1 MDKHIFRNFNNT
13 IGYLIFKKILISY
26 IIFASLLTSYQ
37 IYSELNTSVNR
48 MGKDFNQVFKHFNK
62 KLSYGVWFNDKDN
75 LNTILNEMMLEQDD
89 IKGISLV
96 SKNKI
101 IILRGIVDKKLKE
114 KYNWKES
121 DKNFV
126 YSVSPLIS
134 FNHKIYNFIDNNGEE
149 IGTLTFYTTKQMVFD
164 YTKETIFLILFNI
177 ILSILLFWGLTVYAT
192 HKYLTM
198 PLKELI
204 DGIKSFESHDDEKV
218 AIKLDL
224 KNMREL
230 TILAKS
236 FNKMSSKISED
247 IINLKQL
254 TMIQNQQK
262 KALEEANKTKD
273 DFLANMSHELKT
285 PLNSINLISS
295 IMMKN
300 KSDKFDE
307 KDIKNLKIINN
318 CGNDLLFLIND
329 ILDLSKLE
337 AGKMKLN
344 YELIDIESFI
354 QKINDMFHPQ
364 AKEKGIKLITK
375 IDKSLKNIYTDE
387 SRLNQVLKNLI
398 GNSIKF
404 VHKGEIRLT
413 VQEKEE
419 SIEIIVSDDGIGIS
433 EDKLEHIFDRFKQAD
448 GSTTRKYGGTGLGLA
463 ICKDLISLFNGSI
476 NIESKVN
483 VGTTITIEIP
493 KNLDRVSNNEQ
504 VAKKTDKPNKLEDL
518 DHEFLFDMEEEKED
532 VQNKTKSKILVL
544 NSDPISYMSL
554 IIEFNKSFQ
563 TQQINNTI
571 DMFKKLKEENFD
583 LLIIDNESL
592 EESNI
597 EKILNLDIN
606 YLIAT
611 KDSEQIN
618 ENIKE
623 KSKGILQKPF
633 DNNLASE
640 TVKEILA

>member
-1 MDKHIFRNFNNT
+1 MDKHIFKNFNNT
-13 IGYLIFKKILISY
+13 IGSLIFKKILISY

-37 IYSELNTSVNR
+37 IYAELNTSVNI
-48 MGKDFNQVFKHFNK
+48 MKKEFTQIFKHFNK
-62 KLSYGVWFNDKDN
+62 KLTYGLGLKDKDN
-75 LNTILNEMMLEQDD
+75 LNNTLNEIMQEQND

-96 SKNKI
+96 VKDKV
-101 IILRGIVDKKLKE
+101 IILRGLVDKNLRGK
-114 KYNWKES
+114 
-121 DKNFV
+121 DKGRKSNENFV
-126 YSVSPLIS
+126 YSASPLIS
-134 FNHKIYNFIDNNGEE
+134 FNHDLYNNKEK
-149 IGTLTFYTTKQMVFD
+149 IGTLTFYTTKQTIFD
-164 YTKETIFLILFNI
+164 YTKETIFLIFFNI
-177 ILSILLFWGLTVYAT
+177 ILSIFLLWGLTVYAT

-247 IINLKQL
+247 IINLQQL

-307 KDIKNLKIINN
+307 KDTKNLKIINN

-354 QKINDMFHPQ
+354 QKINDMFYPQ
-364 AKEKGIKLITK
+364 AKEKGIKLSTK
-375 IDKSLKNIYTDE
+375 IDKSLKEIYTDE
-387 SRLNQVLKNLI
+387 SRLNQVLRNLI

-404 VHKGEIRLT
+404 VHKGEIRLI
-413 VQEKEE
+413 VQEKEKT
-419 SIEIIVSDDGIGIS
+419 IRIIVSDDGIGIP

-463 ICKDLISLFNGSI
+463 ICKDLIALFNGSI

-483 VGTTITIEIP
+483 IGTKITIEIP
-493 KNLDRVSNNEQ
+493 KNLDIASSNEQ
-504 VAKKTDKPNKLEDL
+504 TVKKLNESNELEDL
-518 DHEFLFDMEEEKED
+518 DYEFLFDMEEEKED
-532 VQNKTKSKILVL
+532 IQKKAKSKILVL

-554 IIEFNKSFQ
+554 IIEFNKNFQ
-563 TQQINNTI
+563 TQQINNAI
-571 DMFKKLKEENFD
+571 DLFKKLKKEKFD

-592 EESNI
+592 KKSSI
-597 EKILNLDIN
+597 EKILDLEID

-611 KDSEQIN
+611 KDNEQIS
-618 ENIKE
+618 ENIK
-623 KSKGILQKPF
+623 KKAKGILHKPF
-633 DNNLASE
+633 DNNLAIE
-640 TVKEILA
+640 MVKEILV

>member
-48 MGKDFNQVFKHFNK
+48 MGKDFYQVFKHFNK
-62 KLSYGVWFNDKDN
+62 RLTYGVWFKDKNN
-75 LNTILNEMMLEQDD
+75 LKNILNEMMQEQND

-96 SKNKI
+96 SKNEV
-101 IILRGIVDKKLKE
+101 IILRGLVDEKLKE
-114 KYNWKES
+114 KYKE
-121 DKNFV
+121 KGKNENFV
-126 YSVSPLIS
+126 YSISPLIS
-134 FNHKIYNFIDNNGEE
+134 FEHQLYNYIDNTDEKM
-149 IGTLTFYTTKQMVFD
+149 GTLTFYTTKQMVFD
-164 YTKETIFLILFNI
+164 YTKETIFLIIFNI
-177 ILSILLFWGLTVYAT
+177 LLSMLLFWGLTVYAT

-344 YELIDIESFI
+344 YELIDMESFI
-354 QKINDMFHPQ
+354 QKINDMFYPQ
-364 AKEKGIKLITK
+364 AKEKGIRLTTK
-375 IDKSLKNIYTDE
+375 IDESLKEIYTDE

-404 VHKGEIRLT
+404 VHEGEIRLI

-419 SIEIIVSDDGIGIS
+419 TIQIVVSDDGIGIS

-483 VGTTITIEIP
+483 IGTTITIEIP
-493 KNLDRVSNNEQ
+493 KNLDMISSERKV
-504 VAKKTDKPNKLEDL
+504 KKVENSSELEDL
-518 DHEFLFDMEEEKED
+518 DHEFLFDMEDEKED
-532 VQNKTKSKILVL
+532 NQTKDKSKILVL

-554 IIEFNKSFQ
+554 IIEFNKNFQ
-563 TQQINNTI
+563 TQQINNI
-571 DMFKKLKEENFD
+571 SDMFKKLREEEFD
-583 LLIIDNESL
+583 LIVIDNESL

-597 EKILNLDIN
+597 EKILNLEVK

-618 ENIKE
+618 ERIKE
-623 KSKGILQKPF
+623 KSKGILHKPF
-633 DNNLASE
+633 DNNLAVE
-640 TVKEILA
+640 TIKEILA

>member
-1 MDKHIFRNFNNT
+1 LDKQIFRNFNNT

-75 LNTILNEMMLEQDD
+75 LNNILNEMMLEQDD
-89 IKGISLV
+89 IKGISLI

-101 IILRGIVDKKLKE
+101 IILRGIVDEKLKE
-114 KYNWKES
+114 KYKWKES

-134 FNHKIYNFIDNNGEE
+134 FNHKIYNFIDGNADG

-224 KNMREL
+224 RNMREL

-354 QKINDMFHPQ
+354 QKINDMFYPQ

-375 IDKSLKNIYTDE
+375 IDESLKEIYTDE

-413 VQEKEE
+413 VQEKKET
-419 SIEIIVSDDGIGIS
+419 IKIIVSDDGIGIS
-433 EDKLEHIFDRFKQAD
+433 EDELEHIFDRFKQAD

-483 VGTTITIEIP
+483 VGTITTIEIP
-493 KNLDRVSNNEQ
+493 KNLDMVSSEQIPKKVNES
-504 VAKKTDKPNKLEDL
+504 NEHENL
-518 DHEFLFDMEEEKED
+518 DHDFLFDMEEEKVD
-532 VQNKTKSKILVL
+532 LKNKTKSKILVL

-554 IIEFNKSFQ
+554 IIDFNKNFQ

-571 DMFKKLKEENFD
+571 DMFKKLKEEKFD

-597 EKILNLDIN
+597 EKILNLDTN

>member
-1 MDKHIFRNFNNT
+1 LDKQIFRNFNNT

-75 LNTILNEMMLEQDD
+75 LNNILNEMMLEQDD
-89 IKGISLV
+89 IKGISLI

-101 IILRGIVDKKLKE
+101 IILRGIVDEKLKE
-114 KYNWKES
+114 KYKWKES

-134 FNHKIYNFIDNNGEE
+134 FNHKIYNFIDGNGDG

-224 KNMREL
+224 RNMREL

-354 QKINDMFHPQ
+354 QKINDMFYPQ

-375 IDKSLKNIYTDE
+375 IDESLKEIYTDE

-419 SIEIIVSDDGIGIS
+419 TIKIIVSDDGIGIS
-433 EDKLEHIFDRFKQAD
+433 EDELEHIFDRFKQAD

-483 VGTTITIEIP
+483 VGTITTIEIP
-493 KNLDRVSNNEQ
+493 KNLDMVSSEQIPKKVNES
-504 VAKKTDKPNKLEDL
+504 NEHENL
-518 DHEFLFDMEEEKED
+518 DHDFLFDMEEEKVD
-532 VQNKTKSKILVL
+532 LKNKTKSKILVL

-554 IIEFNKSFQ
+554 IIDFNKNFQ

-571 DMFKKLKEENFD
+571 DMFKKLKEEKFD

-592 EESNI
+592 EESTI
-597 EKILNLDIN
+597 EKILNLDTN

-618 ENIKE
+618 ENIKK